1 MKAIICCVGWED
13 FTKRSI
19 ARAKKIDAGKRLRKE
34 LSINFEDPL
43 QMMAVLTVSRL
54 QVLDAVRYERLPV
67 SGIASVLKRDVKTV
81 RRGVNILLARR
92 LVKISLET
100 NPGHRKARMIE
111 RIAKK
116 IELRA
121 YI

>member
-1 MKAIICCVGWED
+1 MKAIIRCDGWD
-13 FTKRSI
+13 GFKKRSM
-19 ARAKKIDAGKRLRKE
+19 ARAKKIDAGKRLTKS

-43 QMMAVLTVSRL
+43 QMMAVLTVPRL
-54 QVLDAVRYERLPV
+54 QVLGAVKYERLSV
-67 SGIASVLKRDVKTV
+67 SGIALVLKRDVKTV
-81 RRGVNILLARR
+81 RRDVNILLANG

-100 NPGHRKARMIE
+100 NPAHRKARMIE
-111 RIAKK
+111 RIAKT